1 MASRVEPT
9 VLIDAR
15 ERGNTVTNTSDTDQ
29 TTTALRAALARD
41 HLMAII
47 RYRAGG
53 DVFGAIEALA
63 RGGIR
68 VVEVTVDTPGA
79 WDAIKRAAARPD
91 LIVGAGTV
99 TEPGQ
104 VEQLAAL
111 GGRFVVSPGFD
122 PDVVRTALHHR
133 LEPLPGV
140 ATGTEV
146 LAARRAG
153 TTFFKLFPA
162 GALGVRYLA
171 ALRGPFGKELF
182 VPTGGISIADTA
194 DWLRAGAFAVAL
206 GSELAGRQAPA
217 TDGELEAITER
228 ARTAL
233 GLVAATD
240 AASADA

>member
-1 MASRVEPT
+1 MTNSPATPSPTNSPKPSQSPSHEDFRDALSR
-9 VLIDAR
+9 DR
-15 ERGNTVTNTSDTDQ
+15 
-29 TTTALRAALARD
+29 
-41 HLMAII
+41 LMAII

-53 DVFGAIEALA
+53 DVFAAIEALA

-79 WDAIKRAAARPD
+79 WDAIAQAAARPG
-91 LIVGAGTV
+91 LVVGAGTV
-99 TEPGQ
+99 TEASQ
-104 VEQLAAL
+104 VERLAAL

-122 PDVVRTALHHR
+122 PDVVKAALDHG
-133 LEPLPGV
+133 LDPLPGV

-153 TTFFKLFPA
+153 ATFLKLFPA

-171 ALRGPFGKELF
+171 ALRGPFEKESF

-206 GSELAGRQAPA
+206 GSELAGRAAPA
-217 TDGELEAITER
+217 TNTDLEAITER
-228 ARTAL
+228 ARAAL

-240 AASADA
+240 LAGASA

>member
-1 MASRVEPT
+1 MTGSPAGASPAGAPTPPPPSAQFRDALSQDRV
-9 VLIDAR
+9 
-15 ERGNTVTNTSDTDQ
+15 
-29 TTTALRAALARD
+29 
-41 HLMAII
+41 MAII

-68 VVEVTVDTPGA
+68 AVEVTVDSPGA
-79 WDAIKRAAARPD
+79 WDAIERAAARPE
-91 LIVGAGTV
+91 LLVGAGTV
-99 TEPGQ
+99 TDISQ
-104 VEQLAAL
+104 VEKLANL

-122 PDVVRTALHHR
+122 ADIVKAALDHG
-133 LEPLPGV
+133 LDPLPGV

-153 TTFFKLFPA
+153 ATFLKLFPA

-171 ALRGPFGKELF
+171 ALRGPFERESF

-206 GSELAGRQAPA
+206 GSELAGRAAPA
-217 TDGELEAITER
+217 TNADLEAITER
-228 ARTAL
+228 ARAAL
-233 GLVAATD
+233 NLAAATD
-240 AASADA
+240 LAGARA

>member
-1 MASRVEPT
+1 MTGGLR
-9 VLIDAR
+9 DAL
-15 ERGNTVTNTSDTDQ
+15 G
-29 TTTALRAALARD
+29 RD
-41 HLMAII
+41 RLMAII

-53 DVFGAIEALA
+53 DVSGAIDALA

-68 VVEVTVDTPGA
+68 VMEVTVDTPGA
-79 WDAIKRAAARPD
+79 WDAIKQAATRSD

-99 TEPGQ
+99 TDVDQ
-104 VEQLAAL
+104 VAQLSAL

-122 PDVVRTALHHR
+122 PDVVAAATRHGLA
-133 LEPLPGV
+133 PLPGV

-153 TTFFKLFPA
+153 VEFFKLFPA

-171 ALRGPFGKELF
+171 ALRGPFGKESF

-206 GSELAGRQAPA
+206 GSELAGRTAPA
-217 TDGELEAITER
+217 SEADLEAITER
-228 ARTAL
+228 ARTAVS
-233 GLVAATD
+233 LVSALDLATP
-240 AASADA
+240 ANIAGPRA